1 MLSRLEVEHVGSIAI
16 ARPRYDIDAA
26 NASRLHEQLSECLNA
41 GPAEDLVLDLSSVR
55 YVDSAGIDML
65 FRLAERLRR
74 RRARMLVAIPAG
86 SPLMRLAEIVG
97 LPRAVEI
104 HATVE
109 GALAACAAPA
119 RA

>member
-1 MLSRLEVEHVGSIAI
+1 VSGVEIEMVDSIAV
-16 ARPRYDIDAA
+16 ARPRDDIDSSNAA
-26 NASRLHEQLSECLNA
+26 RLHSELAGCLDS
-41 GPAEDLVLDLSSVR
+41 GHAEDLIVHLGGIR

-74 RRARMLVAIPAG
+74 RRARMLLVIPPG

-97 LPRAVEI
+97 LPRVVEI

-109 GALAACAAPA
+109 DALVACAQPA

>member
-1 MLSRLEVEHVGSIAI
+1 MSKLAVEHADSIAI
-16 ARPRYDIDAA
+16 ARPDDDIDAA
-26 NASRLHEQLSECLNA
+26 NAGRLHSELAACLDS
-41 GPAEDLVLDLSSVR
+41 GSAEDLILDLARVR

-74 RRARMLVAIPAG
+74 RRARMLVAIPPG

-97 LPRAVEI
+97 LPRVVEI

-109 GALAACAAPA
+109 QALAACAEQTHA
-119 RA
+119 

>member
-1 MLSRLEVEHVGSIAI
+1 MTGVNVERFNGIPV
-16 ARPRYDIDAA
+16 ARPMGDIDAA
-26 NASRLHEQLSECLNA
+26 NAVRVRDRL
-41 GPAEDLVLDLSSVR
+41 AETLDRDGDSLVLDLSETR
-55 YVDSAGIDML
+55 YLDSAGIDML

-74 RRARMLVAIPAG
+74 RRARMLLVIPPG

-97 LPRAVEI
+97 LPRVVEI

-109 GALAACAAPA
+109 DALVACAQPA